1 MKITRQ
7 RVFPSIKSW
16 YIFPKMVIRFIIFFH
31 YLGLKFIFQ
40 DFFKVPRILQNWVR
54 IPWFRPSKT
63 YWSFRVWWELY
74 VLPPS
79 YIYDYYTQLLGAA
92 QSSRM
97 STGLGVK
104 RLGGCC
110 CLYLYFAWGIL
121 VMSPLWAQLSLFPNK
136 RTWTGW
142 LTFIGFLPPL
152 SDSPTCP
159 SNTFDFISGLQLD
172 LLSQKGHESI
182 YADYMVPWAKWL
194 IQRLLKESEQGLLK
208 MAQHA
213 WIVDWIQLKKNSLIY
228 WHNQGFILY
237 KIPNNHFD

>member
-92 QSSRM
+92 QRVEWALGWESRGWEAAAA
-97 STGLGVK
+97 STSTLLGGSWSCPLSELSFPYFQIKGPGLGDWPSSGSCHLWVIHLHAHPTHLISS
-104 RLGGCC
+104 LGC
-110 CLYLYFAWGIL
+110 
-121 VMSPLWAQLSLFPNK
+121 S
-136 RTWTGW
+136 
-142 LTFIGFLPPL
+142 
-152 SDSPTCP
+152 
-159 SNTFDFISGLQLD
+159 
-172 LLSQKGHESI
+172 
-182 YADYMVPWAKWL
+182 
-194 IQRLLKESEQGLLK
+194 
-208 MAQHA
+208 
-213 WIVDWIQLKKNSLIY
+213 
-228 WHNQGFILY
+228 
-237 KIPNNHFD
+237 